1 MSIGDRH
8 HETFQ
13 KMVFFFVFIL
23 MFALTIVWFVGNW
36 FNQRKAFIIASA
48 FTEAINQEDWSSI
61 VDLIHSEEKQK
72 LGLNQEKVK
81 IIGENL
87 IKPLWQRLG
96 KASEIVE
103 IENPFMPSTPEEEKF
118 FRNYRFFQVMR
129 DKEKGA
135 IVLVTKTQE
144 GWMVNY
150 GMFIFTLLNESVEK
164 GILSQNQVLRTLA
177 NFSISQIFIGQES
190 FPVLPWR

>member
-1 MSIGDRH
+1 
-8 HETFQ
+8 
-13 KMVFFFVFIL
+13 